1 MKTVIN
7 VHSEP
12 DSSEI
17 EFWGDIVDNTD
28 KMRKNATQG
37 LIDAVKTAIECGI
50 EDDDI
55 KYLNIVA
62 LAVWRKDD

>member
-55 KYLNIVA
+55 KYLTKVA
-62 LAVWRKDD
+62 LAVWREDD